1 MRRPIAGPLVAA
13 LVALGAFAAGARATG
28 AQAVDA
34 GPRAAPRWRDA
45 RQLVLVVT
53 PAWDSTS
60 GTLRRYVRNAAA
72 DPWQPDGSPIPIVV
86 GRTGLAWGAD
96 TLGARS
102 RAPRKREGDGR
113 APAGM
118 FPLEAVFGF
127 APATEASWARL
138 PYLPLAA
145 GTDCVDDVASP
156 YYNTIA
162 DRASVPG
169 VRWMSAEHMREI
181 EAYRIGVVVG
191 YNAHP
196 PRPGRGSCIFL
207 HIWGGP
213 RSVTNGCTAMPAA
226 DVESLAHWLDRD
238 RRPMLV
244 QLPAA
249 EYARLRARWRLP

>member
-1 MRRPIAGPLVAA
+1 
-13 LVALGAFAAGARATG
+13 
-28 AQAVDA
+28 
-34 GPRAAPRWRDA
+34 
-45 RQLVLVVT
+45 
-53 PAWDSTS
+53 
-60 GTLRRYVRNAAA
+60 
-72 DPWQPDGSPIPIVV
+72 
-86 GRTGLAWGAD
+86 
-96 TLGARS
+96 
-102 RAPRKREGDGR
+102 
-113 APAGM
+113 M

-156 YYNTIA
+156 YYNTVA

-169 VRWMSAEHMREI
+169 VRWTSAEHMREI

>member
-1 MRRPIAGPLVAA
+1 VTRPAARAIAGAF
-13 LVALGAFAAGARATG
+13 VALGAFALAAAAGAQESVGTR
-28 AQAVDA
+28 Q
-34 GPRAAPRWRDA
+34 AAPRWSDA

-53 PAWDSTS
+53 PGWDSTS
-60 GTLRRYVRNAAA
+60 GTLRRYVRGGAAEA
-72 DPWQPDGSPIPIVV
+72 WQPDGPPVPIVV

-96 TLGARS
+96 TLGGRS

-118 FPLEAVFGF
+118 FPLDAVFGF

-138 PYLPLAA
+138 PYLSLTPS
-145 GTDCVDDVASP
+145 TDCVDDVASP
-156 YYNTIA
+156 HYNTIV

-169 VRWMSAEHMREI
+169 ARWSSAEHMREI

-191 YNAHP
+191 YNARP
-196 PRPGRGSCIFL
+196 PRRGRGSCIFL

-213 RSVTNGCTAMPAA
+213 RSVTNGCTAMPAG
-226 DVESLAHWLDRD
+226 DVDALAHWLDRD

-244 QLPAA
+244 QLPAV
-249 EYARLRARWRLP
+249 EYARLRSRWRLP